1 MRHDCPGGVGCE
13 SGFSSL
19 AGGRL
24 VVPRCASVPLAWTAT
39 VALIHACMMVM
50 GWGVWGVSPSVWGRA
65 PVSGAE
71 PQCLGQSPSVWGRAP
86 AGCGAEPCDRRVAA
100 AYGDGSEWFWRALG
114 RTSACSILVRQS
126 DLRAAICTTS

>member
-50 GWGVWGVSPSVWGRA
+50 GWGVWGVSPSW
-65 PVSGAE
+65 
-71 PQCLGQSPSVWGRAP
+71 VWGRAP
-86 AGCGAEPCDRRVAA
+86 AGCCGAEPRDRRVGSLAA
-100 AYGDGSEWFWRALG
+100 AYGDRSECFWRA
-114 RTSACSILVRQS
+114 RTH
-126 DLRAAICTTS
+126 ICLLHFCE